1 MPQGLAMGT
10 GGIKGLSGRLAA
22 GAVLGLI
29 VLVALIGWQVHAD
42 AVSADGLTLN
52 PNQFE
57 GDTRVAYEAARNHPE
72 LLAQLHCYC
81 GCQEHEGHKSLLDCF
96 RTDHGAQCAT
106 CMGEAITAAQMY
118 EGGSAVEQIAD
129 ALRKQYGNGD

>member
-1 MPQGLAMGT
+1 M
-10 GGIKGLSGRLAA
+10 LAA
-22 GAVLGLI
+22 GAVLGLM
-29 VLVALIGWQVHAD
+29 VVAVLIGWQLRAG
-42 AVSADGLTLN
+42 AAPADGLTLD
-52 PNQFE
+52 PNQFQ
-57 GDTRVAYEAARNHPE
+57 GDTRLAYEAARNHPE

-96 RTDHGAQCAT
+96 RTDHGAQCGT

-118 EGGSAVEQIAD
+118 EGGSPVEQIAD

>member
-1 MPQGLAMGT
+1 MGMRA
-10 GGIKGLSGRLAA
+10 IKRPSGKLAA

-29 VLVALIGWQVHAD
+29 ILALLVGWQVRAG
-42 AVSADGLTLN
+42 AAPADGLTLN

-57 GDTRVAYEAARNHPE
+57 GDTRLAYEAARNHPE
-72 LLAQLHCYC
+72 VLAQLHCYC
-81 GCQEHEGHKSLLDCF
+81 GCQEHEGHKNLLDCF

-118 EGGSAVEQIAD
+118 EGGSPVEQIAD